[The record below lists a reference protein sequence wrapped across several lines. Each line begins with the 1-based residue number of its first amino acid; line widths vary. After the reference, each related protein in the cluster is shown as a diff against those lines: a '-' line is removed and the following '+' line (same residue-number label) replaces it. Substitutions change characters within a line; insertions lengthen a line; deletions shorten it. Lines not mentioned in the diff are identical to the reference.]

1 MTPSLPTGSA
11 ASGYVAISRRSLDF
25 EDYIDVARRHVTWI
39 VGPMLA
45 GIVISVVV
53 AFALPN
59 VYISEA
65 EMQIT
70 PAQISEN
77 IVQTTSNQQLN
88 ERIIQ
93 MEQDILS
100 RTSLSTLI
108 QDPRLN
114 LYPDER
120 AKEPIEDVIEQ
131 MRNRDI
137 KIHIDSLSGE
147 GSRRA
152 SAFSISFR
160 YRDRLKAQQTVQ
172 ALITKFDDANLTTQ
186 NKMQNVTST
195 FVHDELSEAKAKLET
210 MNEELTRFRVE
221 NTGKLPEETELNI
234 AQMTSL
240 QQKATGINDSLNR
253 LAQERVQLDAGLQS
267 LQDRQQLLDMYDR
280 EPAPA
285 MPGAAGA
292 PAVRQQ
298 NETLLALNR
307 NIDTLE
313 SNLAQLK
320 LVYRPTYPD
329 IRDQEARL
337 QVLQNQRTQLEKRL
351 EDDQA
356 KEQAKEQARLADAD
370 KQPQEPVKKHTDL
383 AMAQSMAAVKASI
396 ANTQALIKSKEM
408 QGADLAKDLTA
419 TNKMID
425 TYQARLAATSGIS
438 ATYAEMVTN
447 QKTASEKYQKL
458 LGTQQ
463 LTEQNSELLQRKA
476 GEQLEVL
483 DTPSLPLTPA
493 APKRWLIVG
502 VGAALSF
509 VLGLALAGVQEAKDA
524 SLKNLKDVRA
534 YTNLPV
540 LSSIPLLENTML
552 VRRKRRIAYLAWSA
566 AVIVGMLAVSASL
579 YWHYTTTV

>member
-1 MTPSLPTGSA
+1 MTASLPSGSPS
-11 ASGYVAISRRSLDF
+11 SGYVAISRRPLDL
-25 EDYIDVARRHVTWI
+25 EDYVDVARRHVAWI

-59 VYISEA
+59 VYISQA

-77 IVQTTSNQQLN
+77 IVQSTNNQQLN
-88 ERIIQ
+88 ERIMQ

-114 LYPDER
+114 LYPTER

-131 MRNRDI
+131 MRTQDI

-152 SAFSISFR
+152 SAFSISFK
-160 YRDRLKAQQTVQ
+160 YPDRLKAQQTVQ

-186 NKMQNVTST
+186 NRAQNMTST
-195 FVHDELSEAKAKLET
+195 FVHDELSEAKAKLEQ
-210 MNEELTRFRVE
+210 MNEELTKFRVE
-221 NTGKLPEETELNI
+221 NTGKLPEESELNI
-234 AQMTSL
+234 AQLTSL
-240 QQKATGINDSLNR
+240 RQKASGINDSLNR
-253 LAQERVQLDAGLQS
+253 LAQERVQLDTGLQT
-267 LQDRQQLLDMYDR
+267 LQDRLQLFDMFDK
-280 EPAPA
+280 ELSATGPSV
-285 MPGAAGA
+285 AGA

-298 NETLLALNR
+298 NETLLALNK
-307 NIDTLE
+307 NIDTHE

-320 LVYRPTYPD
+320 LVYRSTYPD
-329 IRDQEARL
+329 VRDEEARL
-337 QVLQNQRTQLEKRL
+337 QVLKNQRAQLEKKL

-356 KEQAKEQARLADAD
+356 KLADAA

-383 AMAQSMAAVKASI
+383 ATAQSVAAVKASI
-396 ANTQALIKSKEM
+396 AQTQALIKTKEM
-408 QGADLAKDLTA
+408 QGADWAKDLTA
-419 TNKMID
+419 TNKSID
-425 TYQARLAATSGIS
+425 SLQLRLAATSSIS
-438 ATYAEMVTN
+438 ATYAEMLAN
-447 QKTASEKYQKL
+447 QKMASEKYQKVM
-458 LGTQQ
+458 GTQQ
-463 LTEQNSELLQRKA
+463 LTEQSSELLQRKA

-483 DTPSLPLTPA
+483 DSPSLPLTPA

-502 VGAALSF
+502 AGAALSF
-509 VLGLALAGVQEAKDA
+509 IVGLALAGVQEAKDT